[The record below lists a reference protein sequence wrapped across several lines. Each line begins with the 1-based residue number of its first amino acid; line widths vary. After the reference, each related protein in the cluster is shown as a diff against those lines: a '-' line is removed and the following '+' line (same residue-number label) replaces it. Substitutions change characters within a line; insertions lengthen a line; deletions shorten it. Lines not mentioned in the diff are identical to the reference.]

1 MWTRRR
7 SFPGEVENDWCVY
20 RDGQLVGRVYM
31 LTRYLPRSEVWGW
44 FKQVPPGTSGDAET
58 LDEAL
63 NALRDAIL
71 AADEEK
77 ARRLGQGLR

>member
-1 MWTRRR
+1 
-7 SFPGEVENDWCVY
+7 
-20 RDGQLVGRVYM
+20 M